1 MEAILSLLDH
11 PDVIPF
17 SEVIQKGTV
26 TTRKH
31 IIMLARHQNL
41 PIGVANMCRISQTFI
56 PSIGC
61 LGYRNF
67 VEGTIS
73 ENYPGWC
80 YLPERFDVAY
90 PLPLTLSVG
99 TIVKVVPQKNVSL
112 LVQMGVLEPV
122 RSGVVLHEGQEGLE
136 SLQEEYA
143 GLNSGLGSRF
153 RVIAD
158 LDDVP
163 CPPQVIGEVDIT
175 MTLLENLDENFS
187 MARYAWTPV
196 LVTREP

>member
-41 PIGVANMCRISQTFI
+41 P
-56 PSIGC
+56 
-61 LGYRNF
+61 
-67 VEGTIS
+67 
-73 ENYPGWC
+73 
-80 YLPERFDVAY
+80 
-90 PLPLTLSVG
+90 
-99 TIVKVVPQKNVSL
+99 
-112 LVQMGVLEPV
+112 
-122 RSGVVLHEGQEGLE
+122 
-136 SLQEEYA
+136 
-143 GLNSGLGSRF
+143 
-153 RVIAD
+153 
-158 LDDVP
+158 
-163 CPPQVIGEVDIT
+163 
-175 MTLLENLDENFS
+175 TLLENLDENFS

>member
-1 MEAILSLLDH
+1 
-11 PDVIPF
+11 
-17 SEVIQKGTV
+17 
-26 TTRKH
+26 
-31 IIMLARHQNL
+31 MLARHQNL
-41 PIGVANMCRISQTFI
+41 PIGVTNMYRIVNDTTILLFDAFGDHVPQFSTSSGKSWSQTFI

-61 LGYRNF
+61 LGYRIF

-80 YLPERFDVAY
+80 YLPVRFDVAY

-187 MARYAWTPV
+187 MARYAWTLV